1 MIYTKNLN
9 YCDSIDRILISE
21 KINCDAIIISDET
34 LQYTLLYRSEIAKT
48 FTDNLIKSGLY
59 YLIRQYMIKSIPDK
73 ISTRSLSS
81 VKKSL
86 SGINISITAFEMINS
101 TKNYIS
107 DTKKINSL
115 KLPKYVKFYSTK
127 SNSFIYLNND
137 LIDTNFDD
145 ILQISIDPD
154 KLCGLYNSIG
164 NNYSVV
170 IYKEYIDGNYKIK
183 NIIKE

>member
-1 MIYTKNLN
+1 MKNLN

-21 KINCDAIIISDET
+21 KINCDAIVISEES
-34 LQYTLLYRSEIAKT
+34 LQYTLLYRSELTKT

-59 YLIRQYMIKSIPDK
+59 YLIRQYMIQSIPDK
-73 ISTRSLSS
+73 ISTKSLSS

-86 SGINISITAFEMINS
+86 SGINISITAFEVITN

-115 KLPKYVKFYSTK
+115 KLPKYIKFYSTK
-127 SNSFIYLNND
+127 SNSFIYLNKD

-145 ILQISIDPD
+145 ILQVGIDPEN
-154 KLCGLYNSIG
+154 LCGLYNSMD
-164 NNYSVV
+164 NNHSIV
-170 IYKEYIDGNYKIK
+170 IYKDYLDGNYKIK
-183 NIIKE
+183 NTNSV